1 MFAADPGVVRGYG
14 GAMLAR
20 LPWLL
25 VLFRVAAGPAMI
37 ALAAAGQG
45 PACAVV
51 LSLGVLSD
59 IFDGVIARRL
69 GVATPAL
76 RTWDSRADVLFWASA
91 VAAVVVLR
99 PELIP
104 GLWPAAALIAALEIA
119 NHAFSF
125 AKFRREASPHH
136 WLSKAFGLGLW
147 LLFGLAFATGLPG
160 LVLWLVLGLGVA
172 SQLEAFAIT
181 LRLRE
186 WRCDVPS
193 VFSLR

>member
-1 MFAADPGVVRGYG
+1 
-14 GAMLAR
+14 MLNR

-25 VLFRVAAGPAMI
+25 VLFRIASGPAMI
-37 ALAAAGQG
+37 VLAFAGQG
-45 PACAVV
+45 AACAVL

-59 IFDGVIARRL
+59 IFDGIIARRL
-69 GVATPAL
+69 GVATTAL
-76 RTWDSRADVLFWASA
+76 RTWDSRADVAFWLSA
-91 VAAVVVLR
+91 VIAVAVLR
-99 PELIP
+99 PEMLP
-104 GLWPAAALIAALEIA
+104 ALWPATAIIAALEIG

-136 WLSKAFGLGLW
+136 YLSKAFGLGLW
-147 LLFGLAFATGLPG
+147 LLFAMAFATGRPG
-160 LVLWLVLGLGVA
+160 AVLWFVFALGVL

-181 LRLRE
+181 LRLKA

>member
-1 MFAADPGVVRGYG
+1 
-14 GAMLAR
+14 MLTR

-25 VLFRVAAGPAMI
+25 VVFRIAAGPAMI
-37 ALAAAGQG
+37 ALALAGQG
-45 PACAVV
+45 IAGAVL

-59 IFDGVIARRL
+59 IFDGIIARRL

-76 RTWDSRADVLFWASA
+76 RTWDSRADVAFWLSAAIA
-91 VAAVVVLR
+91 VAVLR
-99 PELIP
+99 PELVP
-104 GLWPAAALIAALEIA
+104 SLWPAAAVIAALEIG

-136 WLSKAFGLGLW
+136 YLSKAFGLGLW
-147 LLFGLAFATGLPG
+147 LLFAVSFATGRPG
-160 LVLWLVLGLGVA
+160 AVLWGVLALGIA

-181 LRLRE
+181 RRLKV

-193 VFSLR
+193 VLSLRRDRPVRSA

>member
-1 MFAADPGVVRGYG
+1 
-14 GAMLAR
+14 MLAR

-37 ALAAAGQG
+37 ALAASGRGA
-45 PACAVV
+45 ACAIV
-51 LSLGVLSD
+51 LSFGVLSD
-59 IFDGVIARRL
+59 IFDGMIARRL
-69 GVATPAL
+69 GVATQAL
-76 RTWDSRADVLFWASA
+76 RTWDSRADVLFWGSA

-99 PELIP
+99 PALVP
-104 GLWPAAALIAALEIA
+104 SLWPAAALIAALEIA

-136 WLSKAFGLGLW
+136 YLSKAFGLGLW
-147 LLFGLAFATGLPG
+147 LLFGLAFATGRPG
-160 LVLWLVLGLGVA
+160 LVLGFVLGLGVA

-193 VFSLR
+193 VLSLRG

>member
-1 MFAADPGVVRGYG
+1 MVEDAAFIPRY
-14 GAMLAR
+14 APPMSAR

-25 VLFRVAAGPAMI
+25 VLFRMAAGPAMVV
-37 ALAAAGQG
+37 LAAAGQG
-45 PACAVV
+45 AACAGV
-51 LSLGVLSD
+51 LSLGVFSD
-59 IFDGVIARRL
+59 IFDGIIARRL

-76 RTWDSRADVLFWASA
+76 RTWDSRADVLFWA
-91 VAAVVVLR
+91 AAVVAVVLLR
-99 PELIP
+99 PELVP
-104 GLWPAAALIAALEIA
+104 VLWPAAALIAVLEIA
-119 NHAFSF
+119 NHAVSF

-147 LLFGLAFATGLPG
+147 LLFGLAFATGRPG
-160 LVLWLVLGLGVA
+160 VVLWIVLGLGVA

>member
-1 MFAADPGVVRGYG
+1 
-14 GAMLAR
+14 MLNR
-20 LPWLL
+20 LPWFL
-25 VLFRVAAGPAMI
+25 VLFRIAAGPAMI
-37 ALAAAGQG
+37 ALALAHQG
-45 PACAVV
+45 AACAAL

-76 RTWDSRADVLFWASA
+76 RTWDSRADVAFWLSA
-91 VAAVVVLR
+91 VIAVAVLR
-99 PELIP
+99 PELVP
-104 GLWPAAALIAALEIA
+104 SLWPAAAVIAALEIA

-136 WLSKAFGLGLW
+136 YLSKAFGLGLW
-147 LLFGLAFATGLPG
+147 LLFGLAFATGRPG
-160 LVLWLVLGLGVA
+160 AVLWGVLGLGVA

-181 LRLRE
+181 LRLKA

>member
-1 MFAADPGVVRGYG
+1 
-14 GAMLAR
+14 MLTR
-20 LPWLL
+20 LPWFL
-25 VLFRVAAGPAMI
+25 VLSRIVAGPAMI

-45 PACAVV
+45 AACAVV

-59 IFDGVIARRL
+59 IFDGIIARRL

-91 VAAVVVLR
+91 VVAVVILR
-99 PELIP
+99 PELVP
-104 GLWPAAALIAALEIA
+104 ALWPAAALIAALEIA

-136 WLSKAFGLGLW
+136 VLSKAFGLGLW
-147 LLFGLAFATGLPG
+147 LLFGLAFATGRPG
-160 LVLWLVLGLGVA
+160 VVLWLVLGLGVA

>member
-1 MFAADPGVVRGYG
+1 
-14 GAMLAR
+14 MLAR
-20 LPWLL
+20 LPWFL
-25 VLFRVAAGPAMI
+25 VLFRIAAGPAMI
-37 ALAAAGQG
+37 ALAGLGQG

-59 IFDGVIARRL
+59 IFDGIIARRL
-69 GVATPAL
+69 GVATPTL

-91 VAAVVVLR
+91 VLAVVVLR
-99 PELIP
+99 PGLIP
-104 GLWPAAALIAALEIA
+104 ALWPAAALIAALEIA
-119 NHAFSF
+119 NHAISF

-136 WLSKAFGLGLW
+136 NLSKAFGLGLW
-147 LLFGLAFATGLPG
+147 LLCGRASATGRPG
-160 LVLWLVLGLGVA
+160 AVLWFVLGLGVA

-193 VFSLR
+193 VLSLR